1 MRNRRSI
8 RRLIVPVTLLL
19 LLVVGMTLCNLS
31 HHHAGSTDANC
42 SICHLNHQAIDQPLP
57 ADSTPALA
65 EVEGHADPQEP
76 GFTPSPIKPRLPA
89 RAPPTA

>member
-65 EVEGHADPQEP
+65 HVGGQTDPQEP

>member
-1 MRNRRSI
+1 MRNRSPI
-8 RRLIVPVTLLL
+8 RRLIVPVALLL
-19 LLVVGMTLCNLS
+19 LLVVGMTLFNVL

-57 ADSTPALA
+57 ADSTTALTQIGVYSA
-65 EVEGHADPQEP
+65 PQEP
-76 GFTPSPIKPRLPA
+76 GFAPSPIKPRLPA

>member
-42 SICHLNHQAIDQPLP
+42 SICHLSHQAIDQPLP

-65 EVEGHADPQEP
+65 QVGGQTDSQEP
-76 GFTPSPIKPRLPA
+76 GFTPNPIKPRLPA

>member
-1 MRNRRSI
+1 MRNRSSI

-19 LLVVGMTLCNLS
+19 LLVVGMTLCNVS

-42 SICHLNHQAIDQPLP
+42 SICHLSHQAIDQPLP
-57 ADSTPALA
+57 ADSTTALA
-65 EVEGHADPQEP
+65 QIGVYSDPQEP